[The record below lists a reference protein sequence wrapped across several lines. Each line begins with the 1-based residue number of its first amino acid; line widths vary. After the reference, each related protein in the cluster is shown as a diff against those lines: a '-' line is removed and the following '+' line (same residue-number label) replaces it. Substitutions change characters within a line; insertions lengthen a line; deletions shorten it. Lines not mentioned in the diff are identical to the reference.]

1 MNTYPLGNSGFKASR
16 IAFGAWAIG
25 GGAVW
30 GENPHDDESIRAIH
44 AAIDCGIN
52 FIDTAP
58 AYGWGRS
65 EQIVGKAI
73 RDIRDKVILA
83 TKCGL
88 WWQDSRGSLFCEFDG
103 KILRRSLRPD
113 TIRIEV
119 EHSLTR
125 LQTDHIDLYQ
135 IHWPAAP
142 PCLTPITDTMACLM
156 TLRDH
161 GKIRS
166 IGVCNMSARELN
178 KAMHAGPIASAQFRY
193 SMLNRQAEAD
203 LLPYCGEHHLG
214 ALTYMSLE
222 QGLLTGKIAAN
233 RVFKP
238 SEFRSNTQWNP
249 WFLMENRRRVLDVLA
264 GWQPLTHK
272 YDCSLAQLVI
282 AWTLAQRGVTHVL
295 CGARNQQQV
304 LENAH
309 ASDLKI
315 SLTDMHKIELDLR
328 RLGQAQ
334 IDSAQE
340 DSQMGR
346 LT

>member
-30 GENPHDDESIRAIH
+30 GDNPDDNESIRAIH

-65 EQIVGKAI
+65 ERIVGKAI
-73 RDIRDKVILA
+73 RDIRDKVVLA

-88 WWQDSRGSLFCEFDG
+88 WWQDSRGSMFCEFDG
-103 KILRRSLRPD
+103 KIMRRSLRPD

-135 IHWPAAP
+135 IHWPAMP
-142 PCLTPITDTMACLM
+142 PCLTPITDTMACLLA
-156 TLRDH
+156 LRDQ

-178 KAMHAGPIASAQFRY
+178 KARHAGPVASSQFRY

-203 LLPYCGEHHLG
+203 VLPYCSEHHMA

-222 QGLLTGKIAAN
+222 QGLLTGKIGMS

-249 WFLMENRRRVLDVLA
+249 WFQPENRRRVLEMLN
-264 GWQPLTHK
+264 GWKQMTQK

-309 ASDLKI
+309 AGDLKI
-315 SLTDMHKIELDLR
+315 SAADMQRIQSDLNH
-328 RLGQAQ
+328 LGAAH
-334 IDSAQE
+334 IDSPQA
-340 DSQMGR
+340 DSEMGWA
-346 LT
+346 T

>member
-1 MNTYPLGNSGFKASR
+1 MNTYPLGNSGFNASR

-30 GENPHDDESIRAIH
+30 GDNPDDNESIRAIH

-65 EQIVGKAI
+65 ERIVGRAI

-88 WWQDSRGSLFCEFDG
+88 WWQDNRGAVFCEFDG
-103 KILRRSLRPD
+103 KFLRRSLRPD

-135 IHWPAAP
+135 IHWPAIAP
-142 PCLTPITDTMACLM
+142 ALTPIADTMACLM
-156 TLRDH
+156 TLRDQ

-166 IGVCNMSARELN
+166 IGVCNMSAREMN
-178 KAMHAGPIASAQFRY
+178 KARHAGPVVSSQFRY

-203 LLPYCGEHHLG
+203 VLPYCSEHHMA

-222 QGLLTGKIAAN
+222 QGLLTGKVGMD
-233 RVFKP
+233 RVFK
-238 SEFRSNTQWNP
+238 STEFRSNTQWNP
-249 WFLMENRRRVLDVLA
+249 WFLPENRRRVVEMLA
-264 GWQPLTHK
+264 GWKGLTQK
-272 YDCSLAQLVI
+272 YDCSMAQLAI

-295 CGARNQQQV
+295 IGARNQRQV

-309 ASDLKI
+309 AEGLKI
-315 SLTDMHKIELDLR
+315 SAVDLRQIELDLR
-328 RLGQAQ
+328 QLGAPC
-334 IDSAQE
+334 IESAHVE
-340 DSQMGR
+340 N
-346 LT
+346 

>member
-1 MNTYPLGNSGFKASR
+1 MNTYPLGNSGFNASR

-30 GENPHDDESIRAIH
+30 GENPDDNESIRAIH
-44 AAIDCGIN
+44 AAMDCGIN

-65 EQIVGKAI
+65 ERIVGRAI
-73 RDIRDKVILA
+73 RDIRDKAILA

-88 WWQDSRGSLFCEFDG
+88 WWQDNRGAAFCEFDG
-103 KILRRSLRPD
+103 KFLRRSLRPD

-135 IHWPAAP
+135 IHWPAIAP
-142 PCLTPITDTMACLM
+142 ALTPIADTMACLV
-156 TLRDH
+156 TLRDQ

-178 KAMHAGPIASAQFRY
+178 KARHVGPVVSSQFRY

-203 LLPYCGEHHLG
+203 VLPYCSEHHMA

-222 QGLLTGKIAAN
+222 QGLLTGKVGMD
-233 RVFKP
+233 RVFK
-238 SEFRSNTQWNP
+238 STEFRSNTQWNP
-249 WFLMENRRRVLDVLA
+249 WFLPENRRRVVEMLA
-264 GWQPLTHK
+264 GWKGLTQK
-272 YDCSLAQLVI
+272 YDCSMAQLTI

-295 CGARNQQQV
+295 IGARNQQQV

-309 ASDLKI
+309 AEGLKI
-315 SLTDMHKIELDLR
+315 SAADLRQIELDLR
-328 RLGQAQ
+328 QLGAPY
-334 IDSAQE
+334 IESAHVE
-340 DSQMGR
+340 N
-346 LT
+346 